1 MKVTAESAIL
11 GIGYIILAYE
21 IIVLKLRDDEIVADF
36 KIENKILHMEID
48 LLRETSSSATA
59 SRNLDES
66 PFTCSENWCVATS
79 KHFSFPKGVV
89 VGQRNRNCNYGD
101 SVLSVDRD
109 GTNCPSG
116 NGSVT
121 FGASNTASDDY
132 ASVTGGFNNT
142 ASAPSASVTGGSDN
156 TASGDVSSVSGG
168 SENDAMGKYSSV
180 SGGLFN
186 VAYGVD
192 SSVIGGI
199 NNNARGIYSSVFGG
213 DTNHAVGN
221 GSSVVGGYYNIA
233 RGLLSSV
240 SGGSGNDASGEYSA
254 VSGGSDNDARG
265 EYSTAIGGR
274 KSNTTMAFEVV
285 PLPLTSPS
293 TSPFTCDGSWCTS
306 KEHFFLFPKGIVV
319 GQRNR
324 NCNYGDSVLSVDRN
338 GDNCP
343 SGNGSV
349 TFGVSNTASDDYA
362 SVTGG
367 LYNTANGQYASVT
380 GGLFNEASGVYSS
393 VNGGKYNNANG
404 GGSSVPGG
412 YFNISRENIA
422 SAEMNSFQC
431 VKNFDDVEFT
441 MNKNDVLLLRPGND
455 RIIQFKSIAKLNRCD
470 YKHKSEQYKVPGKV
484 DVNKNL
490 YFACFDFDKKECYRA
505 LTVNLQKTTSD
516 PPNSISPV
524 TPPPVPSPVE
534 EPSTPLPSHKPSAIP
549 TCSDDD
555 CRDKPTRP
563 IY

>member
-11 GIGYIILAYE
+11 GVGYIILAYE

-48 LLRETSSSATA
+48 LLREISSSATA
-59 SRNLDES
+59 SRNLNES

-109 GTNCPSG
+109 GTNCLSG

-142 ASAPSASVTGGSDN
+142 ASAPSASVTGGIDN

-168 SENDAMGKYSSV
+168 SVNEAMGKYSSV

-192 SSVIGGI
+192 SSVIGGM

-221 GSSVVGGYYNIA
+221 GSSVVGGYYNSA

-240 SGGSGNDASGEYSA
+240 SGGSDNDASGEYSA

-306 KEHFFLFPKGIVV
+306 NEHFFLFPKGIVV

-338 GDNCP
+338 EDNCP
-343 SGNGSV
+343 SGKGSV

-367 LYNTANGQYASVT
+367 FNIRPTANMHQ
-380 GGLFNEASGVYSS
+380 
-393 VNGGKYNNANG
+393 
-404 GGSSVPGG
+404 
-412 YFNISRENIA
+412 
-422 SAEMNSFQC
+422 
-431 VKNFDDVEFT
+431 
-441 MNKNDVLLLRPGND
+441 
-455 RIIQFKSIAKLNRCD
+455 
-470 YKHKSEQYKVPGKV
+470 
-484 DVNKNL
+484 
-490 YFACFDFDKKECYRA
+490 
-505 LTVNLQKTTSD
+505 
-516 PPNSISPV
+516 
-524 TPPPVPSPVE
+524 
-534 EPSTPLPSHKPSAIP
+534 
-549 TCSDDD
+549 
-555 CRDKPTRP
+555 
-563 IY
+563 